1 VDGNSAQATFPNLA
15 GQHAAYTTKQLANF
29 KPQDGKAAER
39 ANAIMAG
46 IVASMSADDMKNL
59 GAYFENQK
67 PQLRAARDPKLVQQ
81 GQAIYR
87 GGVAARGVAACT
99 GCHGPTGT
107 GIPAQFPRLAGQYP
121 EYTAAQLKAFRSGE
135 RGNDPNRMM
144 RAIAER
150 LSAARS
156 PHWPITSRDCGR
168 RPGTTR
174 SSTSGCEA
182 REGFL
187 RCSQRPLQF
196 RHPVRGGYESC
207 FVGRRAQIDPRRE
220 HGVEKPVERIA
231 VATA

>member
-1 VDGNSAQATFPNLA
+1 MSFRWAAALFSGALAVSLSHPSSGQTGPQVCSPCHGVDGNSAQATFPNLA

-144 RAIAER
+144 RTIAEK
-150 LSAARS
+150 LSDQEIAALADY
-156 PHWPITSRDCGR
+156 I
-168 RPGTTR
+168 
-174 SSTSGCEA
+174 SG
-182 REGFL
+182 L
-187 RCSQRPLQF
+187 R
-196 RHPVRGGYESC
+196 
-207 FVGRRAQIDPRRE
+207 
-220 HGVEKPVERIA
+220 
-231 VATA
+231 